1 MLFVAPVTVFSL
13 AFFWVAILIHTQVPD
28 HGTQGLQPRLPRRIL
43 GRVVGDERKYQ
54 HGPGLGLRMPPEPH
68 VRTSQASV
76 DRPPRGGRSC
86 EFAYTTC
93 VQNLETS
100 RQNLEGLRDTVQ
112 YLFEQSP
119 EEHPSTHAHYQD
131 ILHSIEDQE
140 KGLLH
145 IQAVFRSHL

>member
-1 MLFVAPVTVFSL
+1 MAPRVFNRDYLEEYLDLLWELRENISMDL
-13 AFFWVAILIHTQVPD
+13 DWGYECRLNRMCEQVRRQLID
-28 HGTQGLQPRLPRRIL
+28 
-43 GRVVGDERKYQ
+43 
-54 HGPGLGLRMPPEPH
+54 PH
-68 VRTSQASV
+68 VADKKRQ
-76 DRPPRGGRSC
+76 SC

-93 VQNLETS
+93 VQNLETC
-100 RQNLEGLRDTVQ
+100 RQNLEGLRDTVR

-131 ILHSIEDQE
+131 ILYSVEQQE